1 MTPTRRQMSKQ
12 IQPLRVMGLGIC
24 GVIAGVVLWERQAA
38 WGAWLAM
45 ALATVVWPQVAWLL
59 TRWSKDRYRAQ
70 YINMVIDTAL
80 IAALVPLMHFNL
92 LPSFILLTLTLVDKI
107 TTGIRGLWTH
117 SLYAMLG
124 AGTLA
129 TLIIGVHWEPQTSM
143 LVMLVCLPA
152 MLLHSLSI
160 GVASYQLTRKT
171 MRQNT
176 LLDELRRIDAL
187 TGLYGRGYWQEQ
199 AEAALQTHAATGAP
213 ACLLLLDIDHFKA
226 VNDTHGHTVGD
237 EVIRA
242 MAQVV
247 RANVRTTDCAGRYGG
262 DEFAVIL
269 PGSLLRDAMTVAQ
282 RICAQTADIR
292 LRQLPELRITSSI
305 GVAEANRQYS
315 DLRAWID
322 AADTALYVAK
332 KEGRNR
338 VARCAMHLAEP
349 SILGGVEGAGETGA
363 ATATPATPATVTAT

>member
-1 MTPTRRQMSKQ
+1 
-12 IQPLRVMGLGIC
+12 
-24 GVIAGVVLWERQAA
+24 
-38 WGAWLAM
+38 
-45 ALATVVWPQVAWLL
+45 
-59 TRWSKDRYRAQ
+59 
-70 YINMVIDTAL
+70 YINMVIDTAV
-80 IAALVPLMHFNL
+80 IATLVPLIHFNL
-92 LPSFILLTLTLVDKI
+92 LPSFLLLTLTLVDKI
-107 TTGIRGLWTH
+107 TTGIRGLWIH

-129 TLIIGVHWEPQTSM
+129 TILLGVHWEPQTSM

-171 MRQNT
+171 MRQNR

-213 ACLLLLDIDHFKA
+213 ACLLLLDIDHFKS
-226 VNDTHGHTVGD
+226 VNDTYGHTVGD

-269 PGSLLRDAMTVAQ
+269 PGSLIRDAMTVAQ
-282 RICAQTADIR
+282 RICTQTADIR

-305 GVAEANRQYS
+305 GVAQASLQYR

-332 KEGRNR
+332 REGRNR
-338 VARCAMHLAEP
+338 VASGAVHLAEP
-349 SILGGVEGAGETGA
+349 SILGGVEGAGEGGA
-363 ATATPATPATVTAT
+363 ATATATPPTPATVTAA